1 MNILSEQQCAQRQHS
16 MGLQDIILNKVLKIV
31 DNTIGKK
38 FKIVDDLT
46 DLVQGSEGRLDK
58 LEERIKS
65 AALKASDNRRC
76 WWVYDYI
83 MRTSLQRK
91 EV

>member
-1 MNILSEQQCAQRQHS
+1 MHLTMEDVGGYMNILSEQQCAQRQHS

-58 LEERIKS
+58 LEERITKLENKRS
-65 AALKASDNRRC
+65 
-76 WWVYDYI
+76 
-83 MRTSLQRK
+83 M
-91 EV
+91 

>member
-1 MNILSEQQCAQRQHS
+1 
-16 MGLQDIILNKVLKIV
+16 MGLQDIILQKVLKIV

-58 LEERIKS
+58 LEERIEKLENKRSMWEKFKLKNSKS
-65 AALKASDNRRC
+65 
-76 WWVYDYI
+76 
-83 MRTSLQRK
+83 
-91 EV
+91 

>member
-1 MNILSEQQCAQRQHS
+1 MLVIMEDVGGYMNILSEQQYAQRQYS

-46 DLVQGSEGRLDK
+46 DLVQGSEGRLNK
-58 LEERIKS
+58 LEERIEK
-65 AALKASDNRRC
+65 LENRRS
-76 WWVYDYI
+76 
-83 MRTSLQRK
+83 M
-91 EV
+91 

>member
-1 MNILSEQQCAQRQHS
+1 
-16 MGLQDIILNKVLKIV
+16 MGLQDIILQKILKIV

-58 LEERIKS
+58 LEERIAKLENKRS
-65 AALKASDNRRC
+65 
-76 WWVYDYI
+76 
-83 MRTSLQRK
+83 M
-91 EV
+91 

>member
-58 LEERIKS
+58 LEERITKLENKRS
-65 AALKASDNRRC
+65 
-76 WWVYDYI
+76 
-83 MRTSLQRK
+83 M
-91 EV
+91 

>member
-1 MNILSEQQCAQRQHS
+1 MNILSEQQYAQRQYS

-58 LEERIKS
+58 LEERITKLENKRS
-65 AALKASDNRRC
+65 
-76 WWVYDYI
+76 
-83 MRTSLQRK
+83 M
-91 EV
+91 

>member
-58 LEERIKS
+58 LEERIEKLENKRS
-65 AALKASDNRRC
+65 
-76 WWVYDYI
+76 
-83 MRTSLQRK
+83 M
-91 EV
+91 

>member
-1 MNILSEQQCAQRQHS
+1 
-16 MGLQDIILNKVLKIV
+16 MGLQDIILQKILKIV

-58 LEERIKS
+58 LEERIKKLENKRS
-65 AALKASDNRRC
+65 
-76 WWVYDYI
+76 
-83 MRTSLQRK
+83 MR
-91 EV
+91 

>member
-1 MNILSEQQCAQRQHS
+1 MLVDISTRCKNNYVEEIL
-16 MGLQDIILNKVLKIV
+16 MGLQDIILQKLLKVI

-58 LEERIKS
+58 LEERIEKLENKRS
-65 AALKASDNRRC
+65 
-76 WWVYDYI
+76 
-83 MRTSLQRK
+83 M
-91 EV
+91 

>member
-1 MNILSEQQCAQRQHS
+1 MLVGIPTRCKNNYDEEIL
-16 MGLQDIILNKVLKIV
+16 MGLQDIILQKILKIV

-58 LEERIKS
+58 LEERMKKLEDKRS
-65 AALKASDNRRC
+65 
-76 WWVYDYI
+76 
-83 MRTSLQRK
+83 M
-91 EV
+91 

>member
-1 MNILSEQQCAQRQHS
+1 MHLTTEDVGGYMNILSEQQYAQRQYS

-58 LEERIKS
+58 LEERITKLENKRS
-65 AALKASDNRRC
+65 
-76 WWVYDYI
+76 
-83 MRTSLQRK
+83 M
-91 EV
+91 